1 MFPLNL
7 WKKELAALTLGIL
20 KQRPKDGSTHCFSR
34 AGGGRG
40 HTKVAPFASSSY
52 LPLTIDKAWNGL

>member
-1 MFPLNL
+1 MVPINL
-7 WKKELAALTLGIL
+7 WEKELMALTLDIL
-20 KQRPKDGSTHCFSR
+20 KQRPKERSTHCFSG

-52 LPLTIDKAWNGL
+52 LPRTIDKAWNGL